1 MKTQSPLLKKL
12 TDSREVSL
20 FLVLVLLCVV
30 VTIQSPTFLSFKSIS
45 EMLKNNCVTMLMALG
60 MLNVLLIGG
69 IDISIASTASF
80 AGMTMAVLKKYS
92 MVENTFL
99 LLVIATVIGAICGL
113 IVGIIIAKG
122 KVLPIIAT
130 LGTMYI
136 YRGGAYLIANDQW
149 TSAADLGEFGDFA
162 LNQIWGISQAVWVV
176 ACFFVLFFIIMK
188 WTKFGRRVYAVGSNK
203 EAAAIS
209 GIHVDN
215 VVMAVYSIMG
225 LLAGLGGGLYVSIYA
240 SGMPNMM
247 DGGEMDVIAACVI
260 GGVSMDGGRGTVTG
274 ALLGS
279 LILAVISKALPLVG
293 IDSIAQNT
301 VKGLIILIVVMLNI
315 ITQRSMIKNNLKRRE
330 L

>member
-1 MKTQSPLLKKL
+1 MTS
-12 TDSREVSL
+12 SREVSL
-20 FLVLVLLCVV
+20 FLVLVLLCAIIS
-30 VTIQSPTFLSFKSIS
+30 TQSDSFLTFKNIS
-45 EMLKNNCVTMLMALG
+45 EMLKNNAVTMLMALG
-60 MLNVLLIGG
+60 MLCVLLIGG

-92 MVENTFL
+92 IVENTFVL
-99 LLVIATVIGAICGL
+99 LMIALVIGAICGL
-113 IVGIIIAKG
+113 IVGLIVAKG

-149 TSAADLGEFGDFA
+149 TSAADLGAFSNFA
-162 LNQIWGISQAVWVV
+162 LNTIGGISQVVWVV
-176 ACFFVLFFIIMK
+176 AGIYVIFYIVMR
-188 WTKFGRRVYAVGSNK
+188 WTKFGRRIYAVGSNK
-203 EAAAIS
+203 EAAEVS

-215 VVMAVYSIMG
+215 VVISVYTIMG
-225 LLAGLGGGLYVSIYA
+225 LLSGLGGGLSVSVYA

-247 DGGEMDVIAACVI
+247 YGDEMDVIAACVI
-260 GGVSMDGGRGTVTG
+260 GGVSMDGGRGTVVG
-274 ALLGS
+274 AFLGA

-301 VKGLIILIVVMLNI
+301 VKGAIILIVVVLNLVA
-315 ITQRSMIKNNLKRRE
+315 QRSMIQNNLKRRE